1 MREKRHLTDEGL
13 KEITEIVNTMNLDRD
28 YLSSKIDLK

>member
-13 KEITEIVNTMNLDRD
+13 KEITEIVRTMNLDRD
-28 YLSSKIDLK
+28 YLSLERDLR